1 MRRRTRT
8 ALAATAGLTLLPG
21 AALAQTSEQQGAPA
35 TRETPTPGEA
45 GTEAQGTGLWERS
58 DLFGD
63 MGGLRPALGR
73 IGASLG
79 LTETSE
85 ILGNP
90 TGGSKTG
97 AVYEGTTEMS
107 LGIDLSKAVGLQG
120 GLFNA
125 SAWQIHG
132 RGLSTNNIDNLMVV
146 SSVEADRATRL
157 FELWYQQSFLEGK
170 LDVRLGQLAADQ
182 EFIISQYAG
191 LFINSSFGWP
201 TLPSVDLPAGG
212 PAYPLATPGV
222 RVRVLPNE
230 ETTLLLGAFNGNPA
244 ANANFPPSDPQLRN
258 PSGANIRFQGTF
270 VIGEVQYAVNQG
282 EGAKGP
288 PATFKLGAWYSS
300 NAFTDQFF
308 AAGAETAAGP
318 GVIPPGQHRGD
329 WSVYAVVDQLVWR
342 PPGAREGGGM
352 GVFLRAMGA
361 PANRN
366 QIVAF
371 VDGGVTLKGPFGRA
385 DDSVGLGFGWARI
398 SGVTISGEHA
408 LVAAG
413 GQVPVQSAETV
424 VE

>member
-21 AALAQTSEQQGAPA
+21 AALTQTSEQQGAPA

-97 AVYEGTTEMS
+97 AVYEGATEMS

-170 LDVRLGQLAADQ
+170 LDVRLGQLAAD
-182 EFIISQYAG
+182 
-191 LFINSSFGWP
+191 
-201 TLPSVDLPAGG
+201 
-212 PAYPLATPGV
+212 
-222 RVRVLPNE
+222 
-230 ETTLLLGAFNGNPA
+230 
-244 ANANFPPSDPQLRN
+244 
-258 PSGANIRFQGTF
+258 
-270 VIGEVQYAVNQG
+270 
-282 EGAKGP
+282 
-288 PATFKLGAWYSS
+288 
-300 NAFTDQFF
+300 
-308 AAGAETAAGP
+308 
-318 GVIPPGQHRGD
+318 
-329 WSVYAVVDQLVWR
+329 
-342 PPGAREGGGM
+342 
-352 GVFLRAMGA
+352 
-361 PANRN
+361 
-366 QIVAF
+366 
-371 VDGGVTLKGPFGRA
+371 
-385 DDSVGLGFGWARI
+385 
-398 SGVTISGEHA
+398 
-408 LVAAG
+408 
-413 GQVPVQSAETV
+413 
-424 VE
+424 